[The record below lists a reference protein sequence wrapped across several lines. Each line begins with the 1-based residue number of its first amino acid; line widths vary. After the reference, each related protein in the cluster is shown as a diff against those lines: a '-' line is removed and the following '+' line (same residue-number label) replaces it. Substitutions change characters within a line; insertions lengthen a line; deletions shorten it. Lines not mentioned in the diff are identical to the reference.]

1 MKRILVPTD
10 FSQRANNALKVAAQ
24 IAKKYDSEIYLLHLL
39 ELPLQ
44 LIDPLNE
51 GVGEDLPESL
61 FFMKLA
67 HKKFT
72 ETFDNMSY
80 YLEGINVHEAV
91 EFDEAF
97 EGIMGITKKYDCDLV
112 VMGSNGSEGLEEI
125 FIGSNTEKVVRFSK
139 VPVLVIKEEIPIF
152 KLDSFVFVSNLTLPN
167 RTAFKAALDFS
178 NIFGVDLQLIYINTP
193 HKFKTT
199 EELNHMFD
207 AFTQGIK
214 FSPTQFHI
222 YDDKTVERGIR
233 NAASKLNADL
243 IGIGT
248 HGRKGISHFMSGSL
262 AEDIINHI
270 KKPVVTF
277 KI

>member
-10 FSQRANNALKVAAQ
+10 FSQQANNALKVAAQ
-24 IAKKYDSEIYLLHLL
+24 IAKKYDSEIFLLHLL

-44 LIDPLNE
+44 LIDPVNE
-51 GVGEDLPESL
+51 GVGGDLPESM

-67 HKKFT
+67 HKRFT
-72 ETFDNMSY
+72 DTFDKMSY
-80 YLEGINVHEAV
+80 YLDGVNVHETV

-97 EGIMGITKKYDCDLV
+97 DGIMSIAKKHECDLV
-112 VMGSNGSEGLEEI
+112 VMGSNGSEGLQEI

-139 VPVLVIKEEIPIF
+139 IPVLVIKEEVPIF
-152 KLDSFVFVSNLTLPN
+152 KIDSFIFVSNLTLSN
-167 RTAFKAALDFS
+167 RKAFKTALDFS
-178 NIFGVDLQLIYINTP
+178 KKLEVDLQLVYINTP

-199 EELNHMFD
+199 AQLDEIFD
-207 AFTQGIK
+207 EFTKSID
-214 FSPTQFHI
+214 FHPSHFHI
-222 YDDKTVERGIR
+222 YNDITVERGIR
-233 NAASKLNADL
+233 NFASKMNADL

-262 AEDIINHI
+262 AEDLVNHI
-270 KKPVVTF
+270 KKPIVTF

>member
-10 FSQRANNALKVAAQ
+10 FSQQANNALKVAAQ
-24 IAKKYDSEIYLLHLL
+24 IAKKYDSEIFLLHLL

-44 LIDPLNE
+44 LIDPVNE
-51 GVGEDLPESL
+51 GVGGDLPESM

-67 HKKFT
+67 HKRFT
-72 ETFDNMSY
+72 DTFDKMSY
-80 YLEGINVHEAV
+80 YLDGVNVHETV

-97 EGIMGITKKYDCDLV
+97 DGIMSIAKKHECDLV
-112 VMGSNGSEGLEEI
+112 VMGSNGSEGLQEI

-139 VPVLVIKEEIPIF
+139 IPVLVIKEEVPIF
-152 KLDSFVFVSNLTLPN
+152 KIDSFVFVSNLTLSN
-167 RTAFKAALDFS
+167 RKAFKTALDFS
-178 NIFGVDLQLIYINTP
+178 KKLEVDLQLVYINTP

-199 EELNHMFD
+199 AQLDEIFD
-207 AFTQGIK
+207 EFTKSID
-214 FSPTQFHI
+214 FHPSHFHI
-222 YDDKTVERGIR
+222 YNDITVERGIR
-233 NAASKLNADL
+233 NFASKMNADL

-262 AEDIINHI
+262 AEDLVNHI
-270 KKPVVTF
+270 KKPIVTF

>member
-44 LIDPLNE
+44 LIDPHNE

-72 ETFDNMSY
+72 ETFDKMSY
-80 YLEGINVHEAV
+80 YLEGINVHETV
-91 EFDEAF
+91 EFNEAF
-97 EGIMGITKKYDCDLV
+97 EGIMDITKKYNCDMV
-112 VMGSNGSEGLEEI
+112 VMGSNGADGLEEI
-125 FIGSNTEKVVRFSK
+125 FIGSNTEKVVRYSRI
-139 VPVLVIKEEIPIF
+139 PVLVIKEEIPIF
-152 KLDSFVFVSNLTLPN
+152 KLDSFVFVSNLTAPN
-167 RTAFKAALDFS
+167 RSAFKAALDFS
-178 NIFGVDLQLIYINTP
+178 EKFGVDLQLVYINTP

-199 EELNHMFD
+199 QELNQRFES
-207 AFTQGIK
+207 FTQGIK
-214 FSPTQFHI
+214 FSEAHFHV
-222 YDDKTVERGIR
+222 YDDKTVEKGIR
-233 NAASKLNADL
+233 NAASRLDADL

>member
-44 LIDPLNE
+44 LIDPHNE

-72 ETFDNMSY
+72 ETFDKMSY
-80 YLEGINVHEAV
+80 YLEGINVHETV
-91 EFDEAF
+91 EFNEAF
-97 EGIMGITKKYDCDLV
+97 DGIMDITKKYNCDLV
-112 VMGSNGSEGLEEI
+112 IMGSNGAEGLEEI

-152 KLDSFVFVSNLTLPN
+152 KIDSFVFVSNLSLPN
-167 RTAFKAALDFS
+167 RKAFKAALNFS
-178 NIFGVDLQLIYINTP
+178 KAFDVELQLIYINTP

-199 EELNHMFD
+199 IQLDKMFD
-207 AFTQGIK
+207 EFTKGIQ
-214 FSPTQFHI
+214 FSASQFHV
-222 YDDKTVERGIR
+222 YDDRTVERGIR
-233 NAASKLNADL
+233 HASSKLNADL

-262 AEDIINHI
+262 AEDIVNHVE
-270 KKPVVTF
+270 KPVVTF
-277 KI
+277 RI